1 MKTTLPELAHPAHAF
16 FIPNL
21 TKAVFGE
28 EPAKVLVVTVLA
40 VSIVRP
46 LARIRFASG
55 GIKWVPFDTLSSS
68 RDKLTFKLNLI
79 SSAKN
84 GVPHSTV

>member
-1 MKTTLPELAHPAHAF
+1 MKQPIPALTGPAEAY

-28 EPAKVLVVTVLA
+28 EPCVLVVTVVC

-46 LARIRFASG
+46 LARIRFRSG
-55 GIKWVPFDTLSSS
+55 AVKWVPFETLSSS
-68 RDKLTFKLNLI
+68 REKLAAKLEVI
-79 SSAKN
+79 SSTSAI
-84 GVPHSTV
+84 PQ